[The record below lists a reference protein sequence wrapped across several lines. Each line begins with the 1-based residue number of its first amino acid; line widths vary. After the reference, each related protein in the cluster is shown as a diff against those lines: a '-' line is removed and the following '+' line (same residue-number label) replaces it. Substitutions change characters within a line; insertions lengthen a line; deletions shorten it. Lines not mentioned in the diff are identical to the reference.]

1 MKIDESIEWLL
12 RSGKLTLP
20 QAALLIAEL
29 NPLIC
34 SFYDERRPEEDDIY
48 EVGCLVESSKIAL
61 FRIAYKEMIKAG
73 KEGELKIEWFYDRAV
88 MANGPVVAYSSVS
101 LDDLREWLLSC
112 GKRPKLLFPEVDSH
126 EMKDQKYAFQDDKH
140 PRYAPKLAAVVAAW
154 EAVKEAAP
162 NKTVKQTLEKW
173 LQEHASQYNLL
184 DKKTGEAKKIIAE
197 LASVANWE
205 PEGGAPKTTAAAPL
219 SEEKDAKKSDNS
231 VSSRAVVD

>member
-1 MKIDESIEWLL
+1 MEIDESLKWLR

-20 QAALLIAEL
+20 QAALLIAEV

-34 SFYDERRPEEDDIY
+34 SFSNEIRPEKGNIHEGGSF
-48 EVGCLVESSKIAL
+48 VGNSKIAL
-61 FRIAYKEMIKAG
+61 FRAVYNEMTRAG
-73 KEGELKIEWFYDRAV
+73 EEGQLKIEWFYDQYLSLNPMENDRI
-88 MANGPVVAYSSVS
+88 VAYSTVS
-101 LDDLREWLLSC
+101 IEDLKEWLLSC
-112 GKRPKLLFPEVDSH
+112 DKRPKFFFPEDDSH
-126 EMKDQKYAFQDDKH
+126 EMKDQKYGFQDPTH

-184 DKKTGEAKKIIAE
+184 DKKTDKPNNGVIEQ

-205 PEGGAPKTTAAAPL
+205 PKGGAPKTMAAAPL
-219 SEEKDAKKSDNS
+219 E
-231 VSSRAVVD
+231 